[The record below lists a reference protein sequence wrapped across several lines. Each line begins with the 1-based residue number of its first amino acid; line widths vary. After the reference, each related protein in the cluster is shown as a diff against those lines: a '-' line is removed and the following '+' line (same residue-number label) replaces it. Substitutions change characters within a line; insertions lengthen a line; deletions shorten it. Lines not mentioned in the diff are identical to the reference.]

1 MKEQNC
7 QPPADM
13 DWAEAQLL
21 EVALAAD
28 EGIPGAVAELQR
40 REKQLDTVSGKA
52 SGPSAIIE
60 WIED

>member
-1 MKEQNC
+1 MKNESC
-7 QPPADM
+7 EPPKDI
-13 DWAEAQLL
+13 DWENAQFV
-21 EVALAAD
+21 EVALGA
-28 EGIPGAVAELQR
+28 EYGIPEAKTELQR